1 MSSPEFAHTRFSF
14 QRRPTPVPG
23 DLRIVWRVSLILLM
37 LVASRSNR
45 ASLAKLHILND
56 AIRSNQV
63 ARLRVATEDDTKI
76 LPWNLRVEP
85 AFARAID
92 FVVGERLAEWTKTG
106 GRASLQLT
114 ATGLVAAA
122 AIDKVEDSLEQERAI
137 INEHA
142 KKLTETRVSSL
153 LGERPAI

>member
-1 MSSPEFAHTRFSF
+1 
-14 QRRPTPVPG
+14 
-23 DLRIVWRVSLILLM
+23 M

-63 ARLRVATEDDTKI
+63 NRLRDATDADANI

-92 FVVGERLAEWTKTG
+92 FVVGERLAEWAKAG
-106 GRASLQLT
+106 GRAALQVTTAGLT
-114 ATGLVAAA
+114 AATE
-122 AIDKVEDSLEQERAI
+122 IEKVDDVLGHERVI
-137 INEHA
+137 IAEHA
-142 KKLTETRVSSL
+142 KKLTETRVSAL
-153 LGERPAI
+153 LGERRAG